1 MELPKFQNFT
11 EVTNFFSNSKSLY
24 YAIYHTVMDLKK
36 YELLSIYED
45 DQTLRKRIRD
55 WFVKRWNSFVE
66 EGIPQE
72 LPLEKYPASSVLL
85 AKLMNDIKKE
95 V

>member
-1 MELPKFQNFT
+1 
-11 EVTNFFSNSKSLY
+11 
-24 YAIYHTVMDLKK
+24 MDLKK

-45 DQTLRKRIRD
+45 DQALRKRIRD

-95 V
+95 L

>member
-1 MELPKFQNFT
+1 MELPIFENFN

-24 YAIYHTVMDLKK
+24 YVIYHTVMDLRK
-36 YELLSIYED
+36 YELLSIYGD
-45 DQTLRKRIRD
+45 DETLIEKIRE
-55 WFVKRWNSFVE
+55 WFVKQWNNFIE
-66 EGIPQE
+66 KGIPQE
-72 LPLEKYPASSVLL
+72 LSLEKYPASSVLL